1 MEKAAKDLDFMQ
13 AAKLRD
19 DIKKIT
25 RTVDLITLFSKIFNN
40 KSAGIITLGA
50 FSIFFRTRLVASGF
64 RPIRIAVCLMAS
76 ASYAEYHHDASV
88 MPAYKTVESFEIH
101 SIGSFGNS

>member
-1 MEKAAKDLDFMQ
+1 LADYELGLTLDTAAESETEYLSKAEIEKRIRENKSNGENAKDLDFMQ

-19 DIKKIT
+19 DKKIT

-50 FSIFFRTRLVASGF
+50 FSIFLELV
-64 RPIRIAVCLMAS
+64 
-76 ASYAEYHHDASV
+76 
-88 MPAYKTVESFEIH
+88 
-101 SIGSFGNS
+101 